1 MNQPCL
7 VPVPWRNLWCVN
19 EDFEVQVRG
28 HKIVVPEFFL
38 IDGASVP
45 MALWPVCYHPFDTRV
60 IAAALVHD
68 WLYWSHQV
76 DKYEA
81 DLIFL
86 DLLLQNGA
94 DKMKAYAMYQA
105 VAIFGENYWPL
116 SADDVQ
122 LLRLLYISVKDS
134 LRFHEYHFP
143 VEALA

>member
-1 MNQPCL
+1 
-7 VPVPWRNLWCVN
+7 
-19 EDFEVQVRG
+19 
-28 HKIVVPEFFL
+28 
-38 IDGASVP
+38 
-45 MALWPVCYHPFDTRV
+45 
-60 IAAALVHD
+60 
-68 WLYWSHQV
+68 
-76 DKYEA
+76 
-81 DLIFL
+81 
-86 DLLLQNGA
+86 LQNGA